1 MGCQKAECLCM
12 QLTWVLEL
20 ILLLGQLLVQLL
32 GQLRL
37 LLLECPGICHMW
49 SGRSCHLK

>member
-1 MGCQKAECLCM
+1 MECQKAGRPCM

-20 ILLLGQLLVQLL
+20 LLLLGQLLVQLL

-37 LLLECPGICHMW
+37 EPLERQGICHMW
-49 SGRSCHLK
+49 SGRSCRLA